1 MANII
6 SWWINC
12 REIILGEHD
21 VRQDPDPKGCE
32 TNPKKKCFPKRIVR
46 GVAKIIKHEGYGGR
60 VPKLKNDI
68 ALIRLDEPVPLFREN
83 QAESSV
89 IPVCIPWGED
99 DPGNYILEDG
109 ANTIITGWGR
119 RTNDRDVA
127 AAEFQQFSVSTPVL
141 LQVRLPVAN
150 QKCTAND
157 FFTIDEE
164 KQMCAGGV
172 KGM

>member
-1 MANII
+1 MLSI
-6 SWWINC
+6 WIDC
-12 REIILGEHD
+12 REVILGEHD
-21 VRQDPDPKGCE
+21 TKQDPDPRGCE
-32 TNPKKKCFPKRIVR
+32 TDPDKKCFPKRIVR

-60 VPKLKNDI
+60 VPKLVNDI
-68 ALIRLDEPVPLFREN
+68 ALIRLDEPVPLLGEN
-83 QAESSV
+83 HKISYVE
-89 IPVCIPWGED
+89 PVCIPWGED

-172 KGM
+172 KGT